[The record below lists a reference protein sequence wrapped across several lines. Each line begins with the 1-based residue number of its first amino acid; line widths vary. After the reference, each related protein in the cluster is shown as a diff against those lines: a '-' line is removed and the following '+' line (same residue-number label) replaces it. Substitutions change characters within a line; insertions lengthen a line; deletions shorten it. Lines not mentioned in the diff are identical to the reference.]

1 MDASRLILYKKKKN
15 IATIE
20 CFLHLEERVFIDYL
34 AAEVE
39 DTCSRSWH
47 QLDGANAGHQ
57 KAILMWD
64 HRECARSHEELP
76 AAGKSHAAE
85 SHSLPFLAKRRY
97 RLPFFG
103 KNK

>member
-34 AAEVE
+34 AVAEE
-39 DTCSRSWH
+39 DTCFRSWH
-47 QLDGANAGHQ
+47 QLDEASIGLQ
-57 KAILMWD
+57 QAIR
-64 HRECARSHEELP
+64 REASPTHPRAHEELP
-76 AAGKSHAAE
+76 APGTSHTAE

-97 RLPFFG
+97 RLPFF
-103 KNK
+103 